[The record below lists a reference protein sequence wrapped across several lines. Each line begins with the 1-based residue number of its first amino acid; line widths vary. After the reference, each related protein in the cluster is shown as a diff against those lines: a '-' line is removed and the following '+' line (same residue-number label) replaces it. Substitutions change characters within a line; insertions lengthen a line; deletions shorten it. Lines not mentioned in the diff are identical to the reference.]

1 MASSY
6 LRYLGVSPERP
17 SPPTRSIR
25 QQPFTPRI
33 RQANPVDR
41 VRLWNSAHYG
51 TRHTFA
57 IMAKAT
63 AWQAIVWWDDTAREW
78 KDCDGA
84 RRALPYGRAGYRDGQ
99 RLAASF
105 YEV

>member
-51 TRHTFA
+51 IATPSL
-57 IMAKAT
+57 IMGEGGSLR
-63 AWQAIVWWDDTAREW
+63 AIVWWDDTARQW
-78 KDCDGA
+78 KDYDSA
-84 RRALPYGRAGYRDGQ
+84 RVRYHGRAGYRDGQ
-99 RLAASF
+99 RLAALLS
-105 YEV
+105 EV